1 MLKSL
6 KDKIADSQFAH
17 RISVVTDNSP
27 RIPGVFLAV
36 VLMLFACAAP
46 VYGWKVKRDRDQW
59 WRSEIARHSSAVRGV
74 VAQGSAEA
82 LGNGRSGLLSRSE
95 YGGTRSKQI
104 LGLTA
109 AGILQVWMQRI
120 SSTPQGFMS
129 VQDQISIF
137 YWMREWAGV
146 AFLIGLILYIASF
159 FIGGKEEKAA

>member
-82 LGNGRSGLLSRSE
+82 LATDEDIIKAIGATDADLNKAKSDL
-95 YGGTRSKQI
+95 
-104 LGLTA
+104 A
-109 AGILQVWMQRI
+109 NAN
-120 SSTPQGFMS
+120 TPVEGCAP
-129 VQDQISIF
+129 VPA
-137 YWMREWAGV
+137 RC
-146 AFLIGLILYIASF
+146 IGLR
-159 FIGGKEEKAA
+159 